1 MNQMTNEE
9 TDTALIL
16 ENELRRRV
24 KEVLGTIVS
33 LEVDNAISRRMGTE
47 KEKMLMEISI
57 KIGQMLQTIEKEG
70 RQPLWVTGPEAM
82 KSIEGDKDAVR
93 KQTPSV

>member
-1 MNQMTNEE
+1 MTNEE

-16 ENELRRRV
+16 ENELKRRV
-24 KEVLGTIVS
+24 KQIATEMVADL
-33 LEVDNAISRRMGTE
+33 VDHAMQRRFAAE

-82 KSIEGDKDAVR
+82 KPFGGNDAVR

>member
-1 MNQMTNEE
+1 MNELTNEQ

-16 ENELRRRV
+16 ENELKRRV
-24 KEVLGTIVS
+24 REVASGMVA
-33 LEVDNAISRRMGTE
+33 EQVDAAMQRRFTHE

-82 KSIEGDKDAVR
+82 KSIKGE
-93 KQTPSV
+93 

>member
-16 ENELRRRV
+16 EGELKRRV
-24 KEVLGTIVS
+24 KEVTGNILQVEIEAAVQ
-33 LEVDNAISRRMGTE
+33 RRFAKE
-47 KEKMLMEISI
+47 KEMMLLEISLKIGKML
-57 KIGQMLQTIEKEG
+57 QDIEKEG

-82 KSIEGDKDAVR
+82 KTFGGEDAVR
-93 KQTPSV
+93 EQTPSV

>member
-16 ENELRRRV
+16 ENELKRRV
-24 KEVLGTIVS
+24 KEVLGTIVG
-33 LEVDNAISRRMGTE
+33 LEVDNAISRRMATE
-47 KEKMLMEISI
+47 KEKMMMEISI

-82 KSIEGDKDAVR
+82 KSIGGDDALR
-93 KQTPSV
+93 KQTSSV

>member
-16 ENELRRRV
+16 EGELKRRV
-24 KEVLGTIVS
+24 REVARDIIYE
-33 LEVDNAISRRMGTE
+33 EVKKQIASRFTDQKTE
-47 KEKMLMEISI
+47 MMLEISL
-57 KIGQMLQTIEKEG
+57 KIGQMLRVIEEEG

-82 KSIEGDKDAVR
+82 KTFGDRNAVR
-93 KQTPSV
+93 EQTPPV

>member
-16 ENELRRRV
+16 ENELKRRV
-24 KEVLGTIVS
+24 REVTGNILNVEIEAAVQ
-33 LEVDNAISRRMGTE
+33 RRFAKE
-47 KEKMLMEISI
+47 KEMMLLEISLKIGKML
-57 KIGQMLQTIEKEG
+57 QDIEKEG

-82 KSIEGDKDAVR
+82 KTFGGEDAVR
-93 KQTPSV
+93 EQTPSV

>member
-1 MNQMTNEE
+1 MNEMTNEQ

-16 ENELRRRV
+16 ENELKRRV

-47 KEKMLMEISI
+47 KEKMMMEISI

-82 KSIEGDKDAVR
+82 KSVKRGASDEV
-93 KQTPSV
+93 

>member
-1 MNQMTNEE
+1 MTNEE

-16 ENELRRRV
+16 ENELKRRV
-24 KEVLGTIVS
+24 KEVLGTIVG
-33 LEVDNAISRRMGTE
+33 LEVDNAITRRMSME
-47 KEKMLMEISI
+47 KEKMMLEMSI

-82 KSIEGDKDAVR
+82 KSFKGE
-93 KQTPSV
+93 

>member
-1 MNQMTNEE
+1 MNEMTNEE

-16 ENELRRRV
+16 ENELKRRV

-33 LEVDNAISRRMGTE
+33 LEVDHAISRRMGTE
-47 KEKMLMEISI
+47 KEKMMMEISI

-70 RQPLWVTGPEAM
+70 RQPLWVTGPEAVQ
-82 KSIEGDKDAVR
+82 SFGGNDAVR

>member
-1 MNQMTNEE
+1 MTNEE

-16 ENELRRRV
+16 ENELKRRV

-33 LEVDNAISRRMGTE
+33 LEVDNAISRRMSME
-47 KEKMLMEISI
+47 KEKMMLEMSI

-82 KSIEGDKDAVR
+82 KSIKGE
-93 KQTPSV
+93 